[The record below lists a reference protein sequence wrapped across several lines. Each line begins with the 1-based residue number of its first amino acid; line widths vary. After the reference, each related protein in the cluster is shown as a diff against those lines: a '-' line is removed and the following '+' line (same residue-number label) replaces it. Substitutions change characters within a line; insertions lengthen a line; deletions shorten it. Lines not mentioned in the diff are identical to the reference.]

1 MISQSTFWKEL
12 ASAAKIVNKSVSRI
26 IKDYKFNQLTM
37 TCHCK
42 KKKSLNH
49 CSIQKAPYIRIN
61 VIILLSA
68 VRLCLLVG
76 PTLSGQS
83 GHSQEIW

>member
-1 MISQSTFWKEL
+1 MISQSTLWKEL

-42 KKKSLNH
+42 REKV
-49 CSIQKAPYIRIN
+49 SITAAFRKHPI
-61 VIILLSA
+61 
-68 VRLCLLVG
+68 
-76 PTLSGQS
+76 
-83 GHSQEIW
+83 